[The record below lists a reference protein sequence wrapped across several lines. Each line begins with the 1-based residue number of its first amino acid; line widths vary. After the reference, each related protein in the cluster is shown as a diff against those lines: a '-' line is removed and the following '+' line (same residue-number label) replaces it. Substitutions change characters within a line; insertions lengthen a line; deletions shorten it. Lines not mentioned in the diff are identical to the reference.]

1 MNAFDDN
8 ELDRLAYAC
17 VTRTLDA
24 EEQAWVNIEG
34 QSNEDFQARLAHWQ
48 EHVAGLDHALL
59 PVEPPAHVWEKI
71 IDSIEQKPAKSS
83 TSWWLSF
90 AMAASILVVG
100 VLGFWQAPITGTS
113 VNLDNQWLVQLDTGP
128 QQLIIKADN
137 PMDVP
142 DGMVCNLWF
151 KTGKTVVGIAQLP
164 MNGSITLDLDAN
176 PQLRTL
182 LNQAGTMMVTMDAA
196 DAGLEVML
204 NQAVINGQWL

>member
-1 MNAFDDN
+1 MNAIDDN

-24 EEQAWVNIEG
+24 EEQAWVNNDG
-34 QSNEDFQARLAHWQ
+34 ANNDKFQAQLAYWQ
-48 EHVAGLDHALL
+48 EHVASLDHTVVG
-59 PVEPPAHVWEKI
+59 VEPAAHVWHKIADAIEEKPQAN
-71 IDSIEQKPAKSS
+71 SK
-83 TSWWLSF
+83 WWLPF
-90 AMAASILVVG
+90 AMAASVLIIG
-100 VLGFWQAPITGTS
+100 VMGFWQAPISGTS

-142 DGMVCNLWF
+142 KGMVCNLWF
-151 KTGKTVVGIAQLP
+151 KTGTTVIGIAQLP
-164 MNGSITLDLDAN
+164 MDGTITLDLDDN

-182 LNQAGTMMVTMDAA
+182 LNQEGTMMVTMDAA

>member
-1 MNAFDDN
+1 MNAIDDN
-8 ELDRLAYAC
+8 ELDRLAYAY
-17 VTRTLDA
+17 VTGTLDA
-24 EEQAWVNIEG
+24 QEQAWVDNEG
-34 QSNEDFQARLAHWQ
+34 MHDDVFQARLSYWQ
-48 EHVAGLDHALL
+48 QHISGLDHCVA
-59 PVEPPAHVWEKI
+59 ETAPPAHVWDKI
-71 IDSIEQKPAKSS
+71 SDTIEDKPNASK
-83 TSWWLSF
+83 TTWWLPF
-90 AMAASILVVG
+90 AMAASMLIIGALS
-100 VLGFWQAPITGTS
+100 FWQAPISGTS

-142 DGMVCNLWF
+142 AGMVCNLWF

-164 MNGSITLDLDAN
+164 MHGTITLDLDAN

-196 DAGLEVML
+196 DAGLEAML